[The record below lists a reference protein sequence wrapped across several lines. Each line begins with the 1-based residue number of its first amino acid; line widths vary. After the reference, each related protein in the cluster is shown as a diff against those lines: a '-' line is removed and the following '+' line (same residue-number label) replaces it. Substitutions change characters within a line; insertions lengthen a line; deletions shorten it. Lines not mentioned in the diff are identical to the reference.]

1 MSDHHDP
8 HAGPHSGQG
17 AVPGDPA
24 RRAAGPIVTADD
36 VAWLEGRR
44 ARPGRPP
51 GRAGR
56 SARAFAL
63 ASWRNG
69 T

>member
-24 RRAAGPIVTADD
+24 GRAAGPIVTADD

-44 ARPGRPP
+44 ARPRP
-51 GRAGR
+51 GRAVGPR
-56 SARAFAL
+56 LRA
-63 ASWRNG
+63 G
-69 T
+69 E

>member
-1 MSDHHDP
+1 MIDHHDP

-24 RRAAGPIVTADD
+24 GRAVGPIVTADD
-36 VAWLEGRR
+36 LAWLGFR
-44 ARPGRPP
+44 RPGP

-56 SARAFAL
+56 SARACAL
-63 ASWRNG
+63 PSRRNG